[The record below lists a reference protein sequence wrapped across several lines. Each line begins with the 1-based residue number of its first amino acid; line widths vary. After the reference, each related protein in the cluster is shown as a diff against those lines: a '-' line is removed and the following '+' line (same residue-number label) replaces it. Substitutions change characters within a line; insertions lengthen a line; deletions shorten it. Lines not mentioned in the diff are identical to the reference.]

1 METMKYLIIDQ
12 ELYLISEQDLQ
23 KVYEAEGHCCGSC
36 NEWTLQNL
44 RETLLDIMDRYKPL
58 KVDLTQ
64 LPVDQIA
71 EKSEINLSDDL
82 PF

>member
-1 METMKYLIIDQ
+1 MENMKYLIIDR
-12 ELYLISEQDLQ
+12 ELYLISEQDLR

-36 NEWTLQNL
+36 NECTLQNL
-44 RETLLDIMDRYKPL
+44 RETLLEIMSRYKPL

-64 LPVDQIA
+64 LPADQFA
-71 EKSEINLSDDL
+71 EKSEINLGDDL

>member
-12 ELYLISEQDLQ
+12 ELYLISEQDLR

-44 RETLLDIMDRYKPL
+44 RKTLLDIMSRYNPL

-64 LPVDQIA
+64 LPADQV
-71 EKSEINLSDDL
+71 
-82 PF
+82 

>member
-1 METMKYLIIDQ
+1 METMEYLIIDQ
-12 ELYLISEQDLQ
+12 KLYLIKEQDLR
-23 KVYEAEGHCCGSC
+23 KVYESEGHCCGSC

-44 RETLLDIMDRYKPL
+44 RETLLDIMSRYKPL

-64 LPVDQIA
+64 LPDDQFA
-71 EKSEINLSDDL
+71 EKSEINLDNGL

>member
-12 ELYLISEQDLQ
+12 ELYLIKEQDLR

-36 NEWTLQNL
+36 DKWTLQNL
-44 RETLLDIMDRYKPL
+44 RETLLDIMSRYNPL
-58 KVDLTQ
+58 KVDLAN
-64 LPVDQIA
+64 LPDDQFA
-71 EKSEINLSDDL
+71 EKSEINLDDGL

>member
-12 ELYLISEQDLQ
+12 ELYLIKEQDLR

-36 NEWTLQNL
+36 DKWTLQNL
-44 RETLLDIMDRYKPL
+44 RETLLDIMSRYNPL
-58 KVDLTQ
+58 KVDLAN
-64 LPVDQIA
+64 LPDDQFA
-71 EKSEINLSDDL
+71 EESEINLDDGL

>member
-1 METMKYLIIDQ
+1 METMKYLIIDR
-12 ELYLISEQDLQ
+12 ELYFISEKDLQ

-36 NEWTLQNL
+36 NQWTLQNL
-44 RETLLDIMDRYKPL
+44 REILLDIMGRYKPL

-64 LPVDQIA
+64 LPDDQFA
-71 EKSEINLSDDL
+71 KKSEINLGDDL